1 LEIIGIEG
9 RGMAWIPRYSASFL
23 RNRGTCSGQSAV
35 ETVFAMVV
43 LVLLILVTAQLFY
56 LSDKTIFL
64 MAAVHKTARESVH
77 DQDRTFTRI
86 EEVEEGR
93 VQTLPGMQWALEYLG
108 ASRIQDEFEMRR
120 TLFVYGG
127 AYQGLGE
134 SAFVRDWRG
143 RHPCPRGMSGRR
155 EDTILEVLGQ

>member
-1 LEIIGIEG
+1 
-9 RGMAWIPRYSASFL
+9 MTWIVACVFSFPRTW
-23 RNRGTCSGQSAV
+23 RTCSGQAAV

-77 DQDRTFTRI
+77 GQDRTFTRI